1 MPTVLL
7 VRHGRTTAN
16 AAGVLPGW
24 TPGIHLD
31 GRGRRQAGAL
41 ARRLAPLPLVC
52 VVTSPLERCRQTAE
66 LLLSAALVPSAQSAG
81 SARSGPAPR
90 AVPAPAAAPGLDDGS
105 SCLPGGRPAGSA
117 PVVVDDRLGECR
129 YGDWTGRR
137 LRDLRGDPL
146 WPVIQAHPS
155 AAVFPGPE
163 GESLR
168 DLQHRAVS
176 AIRDHDARVHGSH
189 GPNALWM
196 AVTHG
201 DVIKAVLADALGL
214 HLDGFQRLV
223 VDPCSVS
230 AVRYTPLR
238 PFVLKINDTG
248 EDLSGLRPES
258 RDGHSALS
266 SEAVVGG
273 GAGPGV
279 PQSLGEILPPPS
291 DGPDAAGR
299 RATP

>member
-24 TPGIHLD
+24 TPGVDLD
-31 GRGRRQAGAL
+31 QRGRRQARAL
-41 ARRLAPLPLVC
+41 AGRLAGLPLAS
-52 VVTSPLERCRQTAE
+52 VVTSPLERCRQTTD
-66 LLLSAALVPSAQSAG
+66 LLLSSRQVASAPG
-81 SARSGPAPR
+81 SRP
-90 AVPAPAAAPGLDDGS
+90 VPAPAAAPEVDDDPPQCRGD
-105 SCLPGGRPAGSA
+105 RPAPA
-117 PVVVDDRLGECR
+117 VDVLTDDRLGECR
-129 YGDWTGRR
+129 YGDWTGRS
-137 LRDLRGDPL
+137 LRDLAGDPL
-146 WPVIQAHPS
+146 WPVVQAHPS
-155 AAVFPGPE
+155 AVSFPGPE

-176 AIRDHDARVHGSH
+176 AVREHDLRVQRAD
-189 GPNALWM
+189 GPQALWM

-201 DVIKAVLADALGL
+201 DVIKAILADALGL

-230 AVRYTPLR
+230 AVRYTLMR
-238 PFVLKINDTG
+238 PFVLKVNDTG
-248 EDLSGLRPES
+248 EDLSGLGPDDETGHRP
-258 RDGHSALS
+258 LS
-266 SEAVVGG
+266 SDAVVGG
-273 GAGPGV
+273 GAGAGGRQRLAGP
-279 PQSLGEILPPPS
+279 LPPLS

>member
-31 GRGRRQAGAL
+31 DRGRNQAGAL
-41 ARRLAPLPLVC
+41 ARRLAPLPLVA

-66 LLLSAALVPSAQSAG
+66 LLLSAALVPSACSHQSG
-81 SARSGPAPR
+81 QPPR
-90 AVPAPAAAPGLDDGS
+90 TVPAPAPAPRTDDES
-105 SCLPGGRPAGSA
+105 SGPPEGRPPGSA

-146 WPVIQAHPS
+146 WPIVQAHPS
-155 AAVFPGPE
+155 AVVFPGPE

-189 GPNALWM
+189 GPHALWL

-201 DVIKAVLADALGL
+201 DVIKVILADALGL

-238 PFVLKINDTG
+238 PFVLKVNDTG

-258 RDGHSALS
+258 RNGHRALS
-266 SEAVVGG
+266 SDAVVGG
-273 GAGPGV
+273 GAGPSG
-279 PQSLGEILPPPS
+279 PQGLGEVLPPPS

-299 RATP
+299 RVTP